1 MLASDMPAAFTRD
14 QVSAIATLAHLELSA
29 DELDLYARQLG
40 DVLAAV
46 AELQR
51 LETSGV
57 PPTAAIAP
65 AGSIERADEPQA
77 CLDRATALAS
87 APDPAPEQG
96 FFRVPRVIG

>member
-1 MLASDMPAAFTRD
+1 MPPAFTRD
-14 QVSAIATLAHLELSA
+14 QVSAIAALAHLDLSA

-40 DVLAAV
+40 DVLAAA

-51 LETSGV
+51 LDTSGV

-65 AGSIERADEPQA
+65 SGSNERPDAPQP

-96 FFRVPRVIG
+96 FFRVPRVLG